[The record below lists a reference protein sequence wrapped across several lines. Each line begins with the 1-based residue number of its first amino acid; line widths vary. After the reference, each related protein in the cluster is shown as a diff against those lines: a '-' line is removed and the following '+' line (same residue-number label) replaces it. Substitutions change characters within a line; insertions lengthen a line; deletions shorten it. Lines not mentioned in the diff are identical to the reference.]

1 MRKFTAAV
9 AATMVAAA
17 LTGPVLISGGA
28 NAAPTTGTAAKAKA
42 TSSLSFARGYQHYQQ
57 LPDKGVFKTKATKK
71 GKVVLSANGKKFAV
85 KKLKKG
91 KAKFKLPTE
100 LAVGKYRIKAKVKGK
115 KISAKKKFTV
125 YSGGIQPNATA
136 FTYSMSTGE
145 LFNYSGTVTWKGKP
159 GSTGGWVDIYKAPYT
174 KGISGP
180 DYLCMD
186 AIEEGGTF
194 DFTYKSCFT
203 DFVPG
208 TYEVRAFYTP
218 TAGSSADDYLI
229 GTPITVTI
237 VP

>member
-1 MRKFTAAV
+1 VHLLEALAV
-9 AATMVAAA
+9 HLLADDRARCCGNTIQ
-17 LTGPVLISGGA
+17 PSGSQVNMPG
-28 NAAPTTGTAAKAKA
+28 
-42 TSSLSFARGYQHYQQ
+42 ARGGCSRRAPAACGWH
-57 LPDKGVFKTKATKK
+57 LRVGGVLAQ
-71 GKVVLSANGKKFAV
+71 GAEEQVVDIAGAPAR
-85 KKLKKG
+85 KLKKG